1 MKRDFAF
8 LPKKRRLRKAQSSIM
23 KAIIKKP
30 KYFIAALVV
39 AFIVMPFL
47 IISVIVRDLPT
58 PDNISKNAKY
68 STSIL
73 DRDGEVVYQ
82 VFDDKNIVPIKLNKI
97 PEYSWQATVAIE
109 DKDFFKHKG
118 YSLFGI
124 IRALLKNIFT
134 SSTEGGSTLTQ
145 QLVKNNLLTAE
156 RTITRKI
163 KELVL
168 AVELERRYTKK
179 EILEMYMNMAPYGGT
194 AYGIESAS
202 QVYFEKHAKD
212 LTLLESAILAGLPQR
227 PSYYSPSIGTKDAY
241 KVRTKEVLRRMR
253 EDKYITEEKEE
264 ELVKKLDSVKF
275 SKRMENIPAA
285 HFVFYIKDL
294 LDEMVEDEA
303 LYKKGLVIKS
313 TLDLELQEEIE
324 KIVKEEIKAA
334 SGLNITNAAVV
345 VIDPNSGE
353 ILAMVGSVDFNNNEF
368 GKFNA
373 ALGLRQPGST
383 LKPFTYAL
391 AFENGMTP
399 STTVMD
405 VPTNFKQ
412 SESQDSYEPVNYDG
426 KYRGPVQ
433 LRYALGSSLNVPA
446 VKVLAR
452 SGLKPFLQLVSDA
465 GLTTL
470 APSNENMERFGLS
483 ITLGGGEV
491 RLLDLVSAY
500 SIFANGGESITPSAI
515 KEVKDYKNKIIYKQ
529 KKINKNQVISKEVA
543 FLISHILS
551 DNNARLLTFGANN
564 YLNISGKTVAA
575 KTGTT
580 DDKKD
585 NWTVGYTKDLVVGV
599 WVGNNDNEAMNP
611 LLSSGVSGAA
621 PIWRRVFI
629 KAFEKDYKDGIIEK
643 PSGIIAL
650 EIDSIFGGL
659 PHNDYPKRSEYFIEG
674 SEPKEISSFY
684 SKIKILRNS
693 NKKANPI
700 EINNNNYDEKEFFV
714 VYEEDP
720 LSTDGINRWQ
730 EAIDKWA
737 REQSDEKWKPPTETS
752 DNDSDSI
759 NISLLEPSDGKR
771 YDSNDIRIYVKA
783 VSTTK
788 IKKVEVVVNNEL
800 KLDTNDSVLDK
811 IIHLDDGVYKVKII
825 AINEKDSKEE
835 KEITIGVKTD
845 IVDSSITPTDT
856 PDNQDEN

>member
-1 MKRDFAF
+1 MKSDFAF
-8 LPKKRRLRKAQSSIM
+8 IPRKRRLRKTQSSIVR
-23 KAIIKKP
+23 AILKKP
-30 KYFIAALVV
+30 KYFIVALVV
-39 AFIVMPFL
+39 CFIVLPF
-47 IISVIVRDLPT
+47 ITISVIVRDLPT

-73 DRDGEVVYQ
+73 DRNGEVVYQ
-82 VFDDKNIVPIKLNKI
+82 VFDDKNIIPVSLNKI
-97 PEYSWQATVAIE
+97 PDHAWQATVAIE
-109 DKDFFKHKG
+109 DKNFFKHKG

-124 IRALLKNIFT
+124 LRAFLKNVFT

-156 RTITRKI
+156 KTIIRKI

-212 LTLLESAILAGLPQR
+212 LTLLEGAILAGLPQR
-227 PSYYSPSIGTKDAY
+227 PSYYSPSIGKKDAY

-253 EDKYITEEKEE
+253 EDKFITKEKEE
-264 ELVKKLDSVKF
+264 ELVKKLSSIKF
-275 SKRMENIPAA
+275 SKRMTNIPAA

-294 LDEMVEDEA
+294 LDEMVENEA
-303 LYKKGLVIKS
+303 LYKKGLIIKS
-313 TLDLELQEEIE
+313 TLDLKLQEQIE
-324 KIVKEEIKAA
+324 KIVKEEIKSA
-334 SGLNITNAAVV
+334 SALNISNAAVV
-345 VIDPNSGE
+345 VIDPKSGE

-399 STTVMD
+399 STTIMD
-405 VPTNFKQ
+405 VQTNFKQ
-412 SESQDSYEPVNYDG
+412 SDSEDSYEPVNYDG

-446 VKVLAR
+446 VKVIAR
-452 SGLKPFLQLVSDA
+452 IGLKPFLQLVSDA

-470 APSNENMERFGLS
+470 SPSNENMERFGLS

-500 SIFANGGESITPSAI
+500 SIFANGGKSVTPNAI
-515 KEVKDYKNKIIYKQ
+515 KEVKDYKNKTIYKQ
-529 KKINKNQVISKEVA
+529 KRISDNQVISKEVS

-551 DNNARLLTFGANN
+551 DNNARLLTFGNNN
-564 YLNISGKTVAA
+564 YLNIAGKTVAA

-585 NWTVGYTKDLVVGV
+585 NWTIGYTNDLVVGV
-599 WVGNNDNEAMNP
+599 WVGNNNNEAMNP
-611 LLSSGVSGAA
+611 MLSSGVSGAA
-621 PIWRRVFI
+621 PIWRRIFI
-629 KAFEKDYKDGIIEK
+629 QAFENGYKDGIIEK
-643 PSGIIAL
+643 PSKIVAL
-650 EIDSIFGGL
+650 EVDSIFGGL
-659 PHNDYPKRSEYFIEG
+659 PHNDYPKRSEYFILG
-674 SEPKEISSFY
+674 TEPTEISPFY
-684 SKIKILRNS
+684 SKIKVLKDS
-693 NKKANPI
+693 NKKANPV
-700 EINNNNYDEKEFFV
+700 EISRNNYDEKEYFV

-720 LSTDGINRWQ
+720 LSVDSVNRWQ
-730 EAIDKWA
+730 EAIDKWT
-737 REQSDEKWKPPTETS
+737 REQPDDKWKPPTEISNNES
-752 DNDSDSI
+752 DAISI
-759 NISLLEPSDGKR
+759 SFLEPSDGKR
-771 YDSNDIRIYVKA
+771 YDNNDIRIYIKVA
-783 VSTTK
+783 SFVK
-788 IKKVEVVVNNEL
+788 IKKIEVYANNEL
-800 KLDTNDSVLDK
+800 KTEASESVLDK
-811 IIHLDDGVYKVKII
+811 VIHLDDGVYKLKVV
-825 AINEKDSKEE
+825 ALNEKDSREE
-835 KEITIGVKTD
+835 KEITIGVNKD
-845 IVDSSITPTDT
+845 IDSITAIPTEQME
-856 PDNQDEN
+856 NQD